1 MLTSFNFKQP
11 YLFNKTISDYCKN
24 STNESIKKITD
35 KYNLE
40 RRNITII
47 NPFNNEY
54 EDDNKSKITMYSI
67 LVFLSIST
75 IGFFFYK
82 RIK

>member
-1 MLTSFNFKQP
+1 MPFREGFNEKG

-40 RRNITII
+40 RNNLDII
-47 NPFNNEY
+47 NPLE
-54 EDDNKSKITMYSI
+54 EDDNTPKISVYSI

-75 IGFFFYK
+75 IAFFFYK
-82 RIK
+82 RVK